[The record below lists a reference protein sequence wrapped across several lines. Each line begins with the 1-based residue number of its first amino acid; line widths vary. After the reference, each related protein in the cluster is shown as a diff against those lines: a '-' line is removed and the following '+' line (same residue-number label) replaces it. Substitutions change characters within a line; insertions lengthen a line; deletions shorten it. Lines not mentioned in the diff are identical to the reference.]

1 MDIPP
6 FSMPMFHDWV
16 PKGIRPWIYLL
27 LAYCFQFSGG
37 VYMGAM
43 NDMIGGHSW
52 MREDLTMLLYCTLA
66 GMAVWFPVLFR
77 MKFHFTNRFLLTTS
91 ALVIIICNL
100 LTMHRLPLPVMGVV
114 CVVCGMAKIQGTFEC
129 MSSIQLWITPR
140 RDFAVF
146 FPVLHLVLL
155 VAMEV
160 SGWLA
165 AAFAFYMHW
174 TVMHLFVI
182 GLMIVVLSVQTLLCR
197 PFCPMPPE
205 RRIPLKGIDWTG
217 GLLWIVFW
225 LAVAWVL
232 NYGDWLDWY
241 HSRYIVIA
249 TAVACL
255 ALAANMIRMITYPTP
270 YIEWRILRYRYLRP
284 ILFFV
289 AVFELVMSVEHVL
302 EMVYYEEVMH
312 YTDLTY
318 ETLNQWS
325 LVGAVGG
332 CLFSLGWL
340 KLMRW
345 SQYQLIA
352 IGMVFLC
359 GYCIGFYFL
368 VSPDIAYGQLIPPL
382 ISRGFGY
389 AVLCIAFMWS
399 LHQIMSFEH
408 FFQALGIFN
417 FLHMFGGGTIGAAIL
432 AKGIGY
438 YVADGFA
445 RYGGYVNSV
454 AFTRHPF
461 DFGGYMDGM
470 IEGFLAQTVKI
481 LYGWMIWVCIFFIL
495 GFLLWDSPAVRR
507 RVKRMPAWTTVGAW
521 TLGSFNR
528 GQKQLRRQ
536 LKRIMR

>member
-37 VYMGAM
+37 IYMGAM

-91 ALVIIICNL
+91 ALVIIVCNL